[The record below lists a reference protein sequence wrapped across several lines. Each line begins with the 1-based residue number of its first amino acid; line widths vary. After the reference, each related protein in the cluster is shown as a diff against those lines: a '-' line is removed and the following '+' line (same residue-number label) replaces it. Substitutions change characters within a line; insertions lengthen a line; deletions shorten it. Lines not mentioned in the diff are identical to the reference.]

1 MVWPVPSKHVFLA
14 SSNLVY
20 SSNFRIFLKETR
32 STLLPPLF
40 ERIRVKI
47 SQIILIGKGQI

>member
-20 SSNFRIFLKETR
+20 SSNFHIFLEETR
-32 STLLPPLF
+32 STLSPSSF
-40 ERIRVKI
+40 RKDK
-47 SQIILIGKGQI
+47 SQNITDYSDW